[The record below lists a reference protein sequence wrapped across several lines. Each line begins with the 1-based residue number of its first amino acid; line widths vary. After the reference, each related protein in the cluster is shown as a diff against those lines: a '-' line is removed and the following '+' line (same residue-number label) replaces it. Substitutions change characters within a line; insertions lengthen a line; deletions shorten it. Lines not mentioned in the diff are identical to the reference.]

1 MSTESYF
8 VRFLLL
14 IYCFLGSM
22 FLVVFSSNL
31 VRLLVGWDLLG
42 FTSFFLVS
50 FFGNRRSF
58 AAALCTSVTN
68 RLGDCFFFVLLGL
81 SLQGGL
87 HLSAIVTA
95 LLYLI
100 SMTKSA
106 ILPFSA
112 WLPAAIYAPTPVSAL
127 VHSSTLVTA
136 GIYLLFRFSVLPSQ
150 ILVSLGIL
158 TSLLGGLAG
167 SLENDSK
174 KIIAFSTLSQL
185 GLIITGLGLGLRN
198 CTFNHILSHAI
209 IKATLFL
216 AVGVVIHSQ
225 YGSQELRSCSAL
237 SYASPATFVTLA
249 ISYLGLRGITFTS
262 GYFTK
267 DKLLEAGFCNTWSLV
282 PLVLFYLSIGLTVSY
297 LLLLGLRIL
306 GLVSTTAGSW
316 TMVAVGTNLKAPMLV
331 LVCYILYQAQAFR
344 VNGGLRFSIL
354 TFSDKCVIYFFLA
367 VGCLIGYIFRFY
379 RGRFISPFE
388 WVSISNTFS
397 GSVIVPLGSVLHCEV
412 KTVIVFGVGSFFK
425 MLNQITWARLISPI
439 GVLCLFLIMCT
450 V

>member
-1 MSTESYF
+1 M
-8 VRFLLL
+8 
-14 IYCFLGSM
+14 G
-22 FLVVFSSNL
+22 
-31 VRLLVGWDLLG
+31 
-42 FTSFFLVS
+42 
-50 FFGNRRSF
+50 
-58 AAALCTSVTN
+58 
-68 RLGDCFFFVLLGL
+68 
-81 SLQGGL
+81 GGL
-87 HLSAIVTA
+87 HLSALVTA
-95 LLYLI
+95 LLYVI

-167 SLENDSK
+167 SLENDRK

-216 AVGVVIHSQ
+216 AIGVVIHSQ

-237 SYASPATFVTLA
+237 S
-249 ISYLGLRGITFTS
+249 ISFMGLSGLTFTS

-267 DKLLEAGFCNTWSLV
+267 DKLLEAGFCNTWNLV
-282 PLVLFYLSIGLTVSY
+282 ALALFYLSVGLTVSY
-297 LLLLGLRIL
+297 LLVLGYSLL
-306 GLVSTTAGSW
+306 GLVSSTAGCWSLL
-316 TMVAVGTNLKAPMLV
+316 AIGPSLKAPMLV
-331 LVCYILYQAQAFR
+331 LVIYMLYQGQSFR
-344 VNGGLRFSIL
+344 SNSRLSLSIL
-354 TFSDKCVIYFFLA
+354 TLSDKSVIYLFLA
-367 VGCLIGYIFRFY
+367 VGCLLGYTFRSY
-379 RGRFISPFE
+379 RCVFSSPFE
-388 WVSISNTFS
+388 WVSLSFC
-397 GSVIVPLGSVLHCEV
+397 GAGRLLVPLGSVSLSEV
-412 KTVIVFGVGSFFK
+412 KLALVFGVGSSYRT
-425 MLNQITWARLISPI
+425 LNHISWSKLIRPI
-439 GVLCLFLIMCT
+439 SMLCLFLIMCS